1 MSVTL
6 TLNFTTIAEAAA
18 FLSANGGAQIAK
30 AEVKETVAKPAPAA
44 DTKPTTA
51 KAAIDQAMKA
61 AEEAKA
67 KKQAEADAA
76 AAQAAAAQA
85 AAAQAEETTYDL
97 AGGAEAPKLDYDTDV
112 KPKFQAFLKAKGR
125 EAGLALLGKYG
136 AKSGA
141 ELPKDRLH
149 EVLADIEA
157 AA

>member
-6 TLNFTTIAEAAA
+6 TLNFSTIEEAAA

-30 AEVKETVAKPAPAA
+30 AEVKETATAPAA
-44 DTKPTTA
+44 DTKPTNA
-51 KAAIDQAMKA
+51 KAAVEQALKA

-67 KKQAEADAA
+67 KKQAAA
-76 AAQAAAAQA
+76 AA
-85 AAAQAEETTYDL
+85 AENTDDL
-97 AGGAEAPKLDYDTDV
+97 AGGGGAPELDYDTDV